1 MCCEIVYFICLLYFD
16 NCIYGKGKKFFV
28 VLLDVI
34 LKVRG
39 NIGLEKMK
47 KNFLCYF

>member
-39 NIGLEKMK
+39 NNGLEKM
-47 KNFLCYF
+47 

>member
-16 NCIYGKGKKFFV
+16 NYIYMEYIYGKGKKFFV

-39 NIGLEKMK
+39 NIGLEKM
-47 KNFLCYF
+47 